1 MQVNE
6 VKRPRARKGARGGPG
21 IEKKTPV
28 HPRSH
33 LARLRTFLG
42 AHRFR
47 GANRVNQAL
56 GGRGLPR
63 GPVACRVLGNRW
75 LIVDPSQDAYQRHL
89 FLSGEYEPGTL
100 NLMREVLR
108 PGDVFVDAG
117 ANLGLMTIHASALVG
132 SEGAVV
138 AFEPSPQICQSLRQN
153 VALNACTNVEVHEV
167 ALGERSGNAIFYAR
181 PGINIASGTLVASP
195 DSLAQTQVPV
205 RALTDSLDPRHRN
218 RLRLIKI
225 DVEGYELPV
234 LRGSLALLTGSP
246 RPILCVEF
254 GEDSQGSGQ
263 QAAHMGFM
271 EAIGGYEPFV
281 FAGSK
286 FSKCALIPWSEGVR
300 LRQFDNIV
308 YIPRV
313 AVPTL
318 PGTLFV
324 PWRQSGLA

>member
-1 MQVNE
+1 MPVNE
-6 VKRPRARKGARGGPG
+6 VKRTRARKTARSGPS
-21 IEKKTPV
+21 IEKKPPV
-28 HPRSH
+28 RPRSH

-47 GANRVNQAL
+47 GANRVNRAL
-56 GGRGLPR
+56 GGRGLPG

-75 LIVDPSQDAYQRHL
+75 LIVDPSQDAYQQHL

-100 NLMREVLR
+100 NLMSEVLR

-117 ANLGLMTIHASALVG
+117 ANLGLMTIHAAALVG
-132 SEGAVV
+132 DEGAVV

-153 VALNACTNVEVHEV
+153 VALNACTNVEVQEV
-167 ALGERSGNAIFYAR
+167 ALGERSGSAMFYAR

-205 RALTDSLDPRHRN
+205 RTLADCLPPRHRN

-234 LRGSLALLTGSP
+234 LRGSRELLTGSP

-254 GEDSQGSGQ
+254 GEDGQGSGQ
-263 QAAHMGFM
+263 QAAHMEFM

-281 FAGSK
+281 FAGGK
-286 FSKCALIPWSEGVR
+286 FSKCALVPWSEGAR
-300 LRQFDNIV
+300 LQQFDNIV

-318 PGTLFV
+318 PETLFER
-324 PWRQSGLA
+324 RQQCGVA